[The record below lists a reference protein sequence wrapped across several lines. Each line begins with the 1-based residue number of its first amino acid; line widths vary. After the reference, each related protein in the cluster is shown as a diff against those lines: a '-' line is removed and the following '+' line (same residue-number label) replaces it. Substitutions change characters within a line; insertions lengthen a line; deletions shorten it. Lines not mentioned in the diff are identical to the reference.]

1 MDTKNN
7 PEKKKMNLPNKLTM
21 LRLCLVPVMMV
32 FLLLPARIIP
42 TLICYGVGLVLF
54 VLASLTDMFDGK
66 IARKRN
72 LITNFGKFMDPV
84 ADKFMV
90 IGTLL
95 VMLFRML
102 NPAIYGLG
110 YQTVFVIVYFVA
122 VVMIIFRE
130 LAITSLRLVLVNA
143 SGEVVAANMLGK
155 IKTVSQIVCV
165 CVLFVEPI
173 IDALITKLTGG
184 WALAGVFPLSWF
196 TVCVMLLFTV
206 WSGANY
212 LRGGWKHISTDW

>member
-1 MDTKNN
+1 MA
-7 PEKKKMNLPNKLTM
+7 KMNLPNKLTL
-21 LRLCLVPVMMV
+21 LRLFSVPVMVV
-32 FLLLPARIIP
+32 FLLLPVNVIP
-42 TLICYGVGLVLF
+42 AVWAYGAGLVLF
-54 VLASLTDMFDGK
+54 IATSLTDMLDGK
-66 IARKRN
+66 IARARG

-95 VMLFRML
+95 ALLFRMM
-102 NPAIYGLG
+102 NPTLYGV
-110 YQTVFVIVYFVA
+110 YYNRIFVTVYFAA

-155 IKTVSQIVCV
+155 IKTVTQIICI
-165 CVLFVEPI
+165 CLLFGEP
-173 IDALITKLTGG
+173 LIN
-184 WALAGVFPLSWF
+184 LAVRHFFPDFIWLASYPVSF
-196 TVCVMLLFTV
+196 FLILVMLIFTV

-212 LRGGWKHISTDW
+212 IKGGWKFISTDW

>member
-1 MDTKNN
+1 MA
-7 PEKKKMNLPNKLTM
+7 KMNLPNKLTL
-21 LRLCLVPVMMV
+21 LRLFSVPVMVV
-32 FLLLPARIIP
+32 FLLLPARIVP
-42 TLICYGVGLVLF
+42 PVWAYAVGLVLF
-54 VLASLTDMFDGK
+54 AATSLTDMLDGK
-66 IARKRN
+66 IARARN

-95 VMLFRML
+95 ALLFRMM
-102 NPAIYGLG
+102 NPSLYGF
-110 YQTVFVIVYFVA
+110 YYDRVFVVVYFVA

-155 IKTVSQIVCV
+155 IKTVTQIVCI
-165 CVLFVEPI
+165 CVMFAEPI
-173 IDALITKLTGG
+173 VVKLLYWGEPDGAYHAIYPVSFLLI
-184 WALAGVFPLSWF
+184 A
-196 TVCVMLLFTV
+196 VMLIFTV

-212 LRGGWKHISTDW
+212 IKGGWKHISTDW

>member
-1 MDTKNN
+1 
-7 PEKKKMNLPNKLTM
+7 MNLPNKLTV

-32 FLLLPARIIP
+32 FLLLPASVIP
-42 TLICYGVGLVLF
+42 ALWCYGIGLVVFALT
-54 VLASLTDMFDGK
+54 SLTDMLDGK
-66 IARKRN
+66 IARARN
-72 LITNFGKFMDPV
+72 MITNFGKFMDPV

-95 VMLFRML
+95 ALLFRMM
-102 NPAIYGLG
+102 NPALYGVW
-110 YQTVFVIVYFVA
+110 YDRTFVLVYFIA

-155 IKTVSQIVCV
+155 IKTVTQILCI
-165 CVLFVEPI
+165 CALFLEPLVVKFI
-173 IDALITKLTGG
+173 YWNVPEGAYHAIYPVSFLLI
-184 WALAGVFPLSWF
+184 A
-196 TVCVMLLFTV
+196 VMLVFTV

-212 LRGGWKHISTDW
+212 IKGGWRFISTDW